1 MEISIG
7 PGQVWLVEQAPATA
21 LGALDRDA
29 VTHAD
34 LVLYDRALARLVVE
48 ALPPGAYAEALPDG
62 ARAVSPR
69 VLQFAADGWSVVQ
82 LVEACPGRRAGLMP
96 AGNGKVAVIAKN
108 GGAALRESDGGGGRL
123 GEILAGFAD
132 EPVTVIF
139 GPLSNGWAA
148 RRHAFAANGLAG

>member
-7 PGQVWLVEQAPATA
+7 PGQVWLVEQAPATV
-21 LGALDRDA
+21 LCALDRDA
-29 VTHAD
+29 VAHAD

-62 ARAVSPR
+62 ARAISPR

-82 LVEACPGRRAGLMP
+82 LVEACAGRRAGVMS
-96 AGNGKVAVIAKN
+96 AGDGRVAVIAKH
-108 GGAALRESDGGGGRL
+108 GGAPLRELDGSGDRL
-123 GEILAGFAD
+123 GEILADFAD

-139 GPLSNGWAA
+139 GPLSNGWTA
-148 RRHAFAANGLAG
+148 RRYAFAANGLAG